1 MHILEDGGT
10 LSKNFCHIHACT
22 KQNIISYVWRIKNK
36 YYSAQ
41 VNLDIETN
49 FSNIGES
56 GKQATAVVYFGG
68 KNRKDNSGETLIDSL
83 ERWHKAILPHGI
95 QDRYMHDPP
104 KIMPVKQSIG
114 LL

>member
-1 MHILEDGGT
+1 MHILEGGT
-10 LSKNFCHIHACT
+10 KNKNFCHIHTCT
-22 KQNIISYVWRIKNK
+22 KNIISYVWRIKNK

-68 KNRKDNSGETLIDSL
+68 KIQTDDSGETLIDSL
-83 ERWHKAILPHGI
+83 ERWHKAILPQGI

-104 KIMPVKQSIG
+104 KIMSVKQNIG